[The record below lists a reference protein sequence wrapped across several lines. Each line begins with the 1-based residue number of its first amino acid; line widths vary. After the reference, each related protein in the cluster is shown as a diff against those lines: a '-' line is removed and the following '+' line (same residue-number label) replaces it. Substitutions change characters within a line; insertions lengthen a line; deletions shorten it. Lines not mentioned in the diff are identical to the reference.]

1 MSYQQHSS
9 VEVKW
14 CGRNPFL
21 TKFPDSI
28 LGESYRCITELTW
41 ECPPALSTTL
51 EICGRYLLS
60 TKCPDRGSEDI
71 SSFSPSSTRKVPQ
84 HSPQTFFLWVK
95 DWEWQ
100 KFWCQGFG
108 MCLLALHLPNLI
120 SLPWSSHDRFS
131 FQAVDGTLVDK
142 LVAHISSIIP
152 IRMETFS
159 LESIVITAT
168 SDIII
173 GVDLIEVGSNTLPSL
188 WQPVSIDGLY
198 VTSLQDLCIAKARA
212 YVIWRW
218 R

>member
-1 MSYQQHSS
+1 
-9 VEVKW
+9 
-14 CGRNPFL
+14 
-21 TKFPDSI
+21 
-28 LGESYRCITELTW
+28 
-41 ECPPALSTTL
+41 
-51 EICGRYLLS
+51 
-60 TKCPDRGSEDI
+60 
-71 SSFSPSSTRKVPQ
+71 
-84 HSPQTFFLWVK
+84 
-95 DWEWQ
+95 
-100 KFWCQGFG
+100 

-188 WQPVSIDGLY
+188 
-198 VTSLQDLCIAKARA
+198 
-212 YVIWRW
+212 
-218 R
+218 